1 MNKVTIIITNNNKQ
15 TSWSRLDLVVRLEVG
30 YGVLI
35 LNIEVRSVEP
45 HIEVSITK
53 EASNRITAS
62 GYEGCLNWSKDL
74 YNGSRSSNSD
84 RLGSNNSSGRSRT
97 GCKAGT

>member
-1 MNKVTIIITNNNKQ
+1 MNEYTIIITNNNKQ
-15 TSWSRLDLVVRLEVG
+15 TPCSRVDLVVRLEIG

-53 EASNRITAS
+53 EASKRSTAS
-62 GYEGCLNWSKDL
+62 G
-74 YNGSRSSNSD
+74 
-84 RLGSNNSSGRSRT
+84 
-97 GCKAGT
+97 